1 MSAPSVNFWAGTQYN
16 TKIKNKD
23 MVAFITELNE
33 ENYKSFTERGLVLVD
48 VKAEW
53 CGPCKVIGPIVDQIS
68 SEYYGKLTVGK
79 LDADGAR
86 DLVQELGIRNIPTLL
101 LYKDGEIVER
111 NTGMITKEKI
121 QDLVDN
127 HLGAQI

>member
-1 MSAPSVNFWAGTQYN
+1 
-16 TKIKNKD
+16 